1 MWFRTKDAFLKQL
14 CLGGL
19 NKTTLGNV
27 VRQSG
32 HGGLEACRESGSP
45 WQLVGKVIM

>member
-45 WQLVGKVIM
+45 W